1 MCRQI
6 QFSMVAE
13 RWLETKLQLVKRS
26 TYCAYSLII
35 KTHLIPAF
43 KDYAEI
49 SESEA
54 QQFVID
60 KLKSGLKR
68 KTVKDIL
75 ATLRTIVR
83 FGEKHFGFPDEH
95 WEIMLPT
102 DTESKTLPALSIL
115 HHRKLLQHLLEYP
128 TVQNIGVTIA
138 LTTGMR
144 IGEVC
149 ALRWENTDLVHRTIT
164 VRQTVGRIYDSE
176 HKKTE
181 RITSTPKTKASNR
194 EIPIGKELFNA
205 LRAIK
210 CKANGNTYVVGGTNS
225 PKEPRTY
232 REYFTRLLARLGI
245 PKIVFHGLR
254 HTFATRCIECMCDY
268 KTVSVILG
276 HSNVATTMNLYVH
289 PNNEQKKRCLERL
302 SKFVAIEDTK

>member
-1 MCRQI
+1 MDKQI
-6 QFSMVAE
+6 PFSEVAE
-13 RWLETKLQLVKRS
+13 SWIESKAQLVKRS

-35 KTHLIPAF
+35 KTHLLPTF
-43 KDYAEI
+43 RGHSEI
-49 SESEA
+49 TESEA

-60 KLKSGLKR
+60 KLNSGLKR
-68 KTVKDIL
+68 KTVKDII
-75 ATLRTIVR
+75 ATLRAIVR
-83 FGEKHFGFPDEH
+83 YGEKHLGFPGER
-95 WEIMLPT
+95 WEIVLPT
-102 DTESKTLPALSIL
+102 DTESKTLPTLSL
-115 HHRKLLQHLLEYP
+115 SSHRKLLRHLLESP

-149 ALRWENTDLVHRTIT
+149 ALRWENTDLVRRVIT

-176 HKKTE
+176 HNRTE
-181 RITSTPKTKASNR
+181 RITSTPKTKTSNR
-194 EIPIGKELFNA
+194 EIPIGKELYDA

-210 CKANGNTYVVGGTNS
+210 DKATSEKYVVGGSES

-232 REYFTRLLARLGI
+232 REYFSRLLKRLDI
-245 PKIVFHGLR
+245 PRIVFHGLR

-268 KTVSVILG
+268 KTVSAILG

-289 PNNEQKKRCLERL
+289 PDMEQKKRCISKMFKSL
-302 SKFVAIEDTK
+302 SK